1 MGDDLIIARFPGV
14 HQWSAEVEV
23 DEELAR
29 RLIAGQ
35 FPEVGLGSVRLLGEG
50 WDNVVWLVD
59 ERWAFRFPRRAVA
72 IAGVE
77 RELAVL
83 PRIAPRLP
91 VAVPVPV
98 FAGRPALGYP
108 WPFFGAELLPG
119 VEVADAA
126 LTDDA
131 RCRLA
136 PALAAF
142 LRALHVAEVDDE
154 LPLDPNRRSDMVA
167 RAAMTAAW
175 IAELEAAEVWRAP
188 AAVAHVLEASQ
199 ALPAPATTVLL
210 HGDLHFR
217 HLLVDAGGARVGV
230 IDWGDVCRGDPSID
244 LSLLWSFFPAEGRAA
259 FLDAYGPVADDQ
271 LLRAR
276 ALALCLCAALASYGH
291 AEGVASVE
299 REALAGLERTV
310 A

>member
-1 MGDDLIIARFPGV
+1 VRE
-14 HQWSAEVEV
+14 WSAEVDV
-23 DEELAR
+23 DEDLAR

-35 FPEVGLGSVRLLGEG
+35 FPEVALASVRLLGEG

-59 ERWAFRFPRRAVA
+59 ERWAFRFPRRAIA
-72 IAGVE
+72 IPGVE

-83 PRIAPRLP
+83 PRLAPQLP
-91 VAVPVPV
+91 VGIPAPV

-108 WPFFGAELLPG
+108 WPFFGAAVLPG
-119 VEVADAA
+119 VEAGDAA
-126 LTDDA
+126 LTDAA

-142 LRALHVAEVDDE
+142 LRTLHAVEVDG
-154 LPLDPNRRSDMVA
+154 LPTDPNRRADMPY
-167 RAAMTAAW
+167 RAAMTADRL
-175 IAELEAAEVWRAP
+175 AELEQLGLWRAP
-188 AAVAHVLEASQ
+188 AGVRRLLAEAE
-199 ALPAPATTVLL
+199 ALPEPDGVVVA

-217 HLLVDAGGARVGV
+217 HLLVDSSGVLTGV

-244 LSLLWSFFPAEGRAA
+244 LSLLWSFFPPAGRRA
-259 FLDAYGPVADDQ
+259 FLDAYGPVLQDQ

-276 ALALCLCAALASYGH
+276 VLALCLCVILALYAH
-291 AEGVASVE
+291 HEGMPSVE
-299 REALAGLERTV
+299 REALGGLERTV